1 MLRKIA
7 IAATVACTVLSA
19 FAPPHAAAGDWPMFR
34 YDREFS
40 SHNKEKIKLP
50 LAPVWVY
57 RTRQYQHPEWLKGNR
72 GFEHSVERARYE
84 VSISSGGDAVFVTSK
99 ADGRI
104 LCLEAESG
112 KLRWE
117 RVTGGGVNRPPTY
130 FDGKVYAGSDDGHVY
145 CIDAKTGKDVWV
157 YKVAPANR
165 WLFSY
170 NQMMSVWT
178 VRTNVMIDKGVAYF
192 GCGVMPHDGTFI
204 TALDPKTGKQIWKND
219 THSETRFRWAVSPHG
234 NIYATETNLYIPND
248 AKPFRWIE
256 HNAFRRSDGRHMDWG
271 GGDPRNPGRHGG
283 KDFDPLKDGAP
294 AMPGYGSD
302 VGSIQGTPKRRYAPL
317 IYNPDLCS
325 AISTDGA
332 VFSVGY
338 GGGSNGYVGG
348 AVFAHVGGKSVW
360 SSKISEWPNQVIAA
374 NGRIFVSTRDGT
386 VYGYA
391 PQGAK
396 NYGVI
401 DEPVEAGPFVKGPSL
416 AKAAEAIIKRSG
428 VVDGYALVLD
438 CTTGELA
445 RELATRTKLHISAV
459 FDDEEQAVAARK
471 AISDANLHVSRII
484 VWTRAPG
491 EPLPFPP
498 RYASLVTSEA
508 AAYGNGLP
516 KTLDGLDRLLKPVRG
531 KAVIGGKQKESA
543 LTDWIKWTG
552 QGGWAIDGADGSR
565 WALRTGPRLKGAGAW
580 TTAAGDAGHTMCSND
595 EVLKPPLGCVWIG
608 RPFVPKGSRGTSPS
622 IMADG
627 VFLHQVTSASN
638 PGGHIEGYDQY
649 TGRRLWRNNGGV
661 TDTVGA
667 NGALILRYTK
677 FLIQLDPWTGKI
689 VKNIK
694 PPFMGGDWTKMAM
707 DRNGTTLYLAAT
719 GLGADKQRW
728 SCVLAYDVPSGNVIW
743 SVGGPGEKRQWGG
756 WNCISDGRIY
766 DVGGAPNAEELAQCK
781 ADMLAV
787 LKKLPEPE
795 YRVLENNINTSHTFR
810 MLTAH
815 DAKTG
820 KFLYRKPVDITN
832 AGGGWTVHVTGY
844 TGRRDRGYHPH
855 IRPAVIANGGVVIFC
870 TEGAADKCWR
880 VWPGGGYK
888 GRALS
893 VYDGATGKLLW
904 YRYGNYRARP
914 VVTNE
919 YIYAE
924 PWGFNIRTGEPRS
937 RLHPVTGKPGA
948 KFVYYRWDK
957 QCGTIAGSKYF
968 LFGRASGVA
977 YQDLYSDQGLYTIF
991 HSRSSCWIDTSSSG
1005 GTMIKPP
1012 YAISCQCEVSMPFTF
1027 AMGTV
1032 PTPVALSQYFCQPG
1046 PALPVKHLYL
1056 DFGCTGD
1063 RRDKKGRLWVMP
1075 RSRSGMELGLQY
1087 SVGIEGGQEVR
1098 RSAVHTPIG
1107 NAEVASFVF
1116 ATCVEGMSECT
1127 MPISEDPK
1135 GKKYKVR
1142 LGFSALP
1149 GDKKGE
1155 RVFDVFLNGKV
1166 VLKDFDIIKETGKAD
1181 RAVWKDVDVTLGH
1194 ELVLQ
1199 LGGKDGSKR
1208 PPLINAIQVLRQE

>member
-1 MLRKIA
+1 MYRNACLIA
-7 IAATVACTVLSA
+7 LLLCVI
-19 FAPPHAAAGDWPMFR
+19 PAAAAEDWPMFR
-34 YDREFS
+34 HDRELTATT
-40 SHNKEKIKLP
+40 KEKLDLP
-50 LAPVWVY
+50 LDSIWVY
-57 RTRQYQHPEWLKGNR
+57 RLRQWKHPEWLR
-72 GFEHSVERARYE
+72 GSQKFEHSVERARYE

-104 LCLEAESG
+104 LCLAAESG
-112 KLRWE
+112 ALRWE

-157 YKVAPANR
+157 HKAAPANR

-178 VRTNVMIDKGVAYF
+178 VRTNVLIDKGVAYF
-192 GCGVMPHDGTFI
+192 GCGVLPHDGTFI
-204 TALDPKTGKQIWKND
+204 TALDPRTGKLIWKND

-256 HNAFRRSDGRHMDWG
+256 HNAFRRSDGRHVDWG
-271 GGDPRNPGRHGG
+271 GGDPRNPGQHGG
-283 KDFDPLKDGAP
+283 KDFEPLKANGVP
-294 AMPGYGSD
+294 ETPGYGLD
-302 VGSIQGTPKRRYAPL
+302 AGSIQGTPRMRYAPL

-325 AISTDGA
+325 VITTDGA
-332 VFSVGY
+332 LFSVRH
-338 GGGSNGYVGG
+338 GGGAKGGVAG
-348 AVFAHVGGKSVW
+348 AVFAHVGEKNVW
-360 SSKISEWPNQVIAA
+360 SSKIDEWPNQVIAA
-374 NGRIFVSTRDGT
+374 NGRLFVSTRDGT

-391 PQGAK
+391 PKGAK
-396 NYGVI
+396 TYGVI
-401 DEPVEAGPFVKGPSL
+401 DEPVKKGPFVKGPSL
-416 AKAAEAIIKRSG
+416 AKAAEEIVKRSG

-445 RELATRTKLHISAV
+445 RELAARTKLHISAV
-459 FDDEEQAVAARK
+459 FDDEAQAVAARK
-471 AISDANLHVSRII
+471 AVSDANLHVSRII
-484 VWTRAPG
+484 VWTRKPG

-498 RYASLVTSEA
+498 RFADLVTSEA
-508 AAYGNGLP
+508 AAYGKALP
-516 KTLDGLDRLLKPVRG
+516 KTRDGLDRLLKPVRG
-531 KAVIGGKQKESA
+531 RAVIGGQQQEAA
-543 LTDWIKWTG
+543 LKDWIKWTRQDDWTIAG
-552 QGGWAIDGADGSR
+552 SDGSR
-565 WALRTGPRLKGAGAW
+565 WALRTGPRLEGAGAW
-580 TTAAGDAGHTMCSND
+580 STNAGDAGHTMCSND

-608 RPFVPKGSRGTSPS
+608 RPFIAKGWLGSTPA

-627 VFLHQVTSASN
+627 VFVHQFRSAHD
-638 PGGHIEGYDQY
+638 PQGYIEGYDQY
-649 TGRRLWRNNGGV
+649 TGRRLWHNKGGI

-667 NGALILRYTK
+667 NGAVILRYQK
-677 FLIQLDPWTGKI
+677 FLIQLDPWTGQIAKKI
-689 VKNIK
+689 TPLYPN
-694 PPFMGGDWTKMAM
+694 GDWTKMAM
-707 DRNGTTLYLAAT
+707 DRNGTTLYLAST
-719 GLGADKQRW
+719 GVADGRRW
-728 SCVLAYDVPSGNVIW
+728 SCVLAYDVPSGNVLW
-743 SVGGPGEKRQWGG
+743 KVGGPGAERRWGN

-766 DVGGAPNAEELAQCK
+766 GVGGKPNAEELAECK
-781 ADMLAV
+781 ADMLTA
-787 LKKLPEPE
+787 LKKMPGAE
-795 YRVLENNINTSHTFR
+795 YRVLEKNIDTSHSFT

-820 KFLYRKPVDITN
+820 KFLYRKPVDTTN
-832 AGGGWTVHVTGY
+832 AGGNWTRHVTNY

-855 IRPAVIANGGVVIFC
+855 IRPAVLANGGVVIFC

-880 VWPGGGYK
+880 VWPGGGYA

-919 YIYAE
+919 FIYAE

-937 RLHPVTGKPGA
+937 RIHPVSGKKGA

-1012 YAISCQCEVSMPFTF
+1012 HSISCQCEVSMPFTF

-1046 PALPVKHLYL
+1046 PALPVKHLRL

-1063 RRDKKGRLWVMP
+1063 RRDKKGRLWVLP
-1075 RSRSGMELGLQY
+1075 RAKSPMALDLQY
-1087 SVGIEGGQEVR
+1087 NVGIEGGEAVR
-1098 RSAVHTPIG
+1098 RSAVYTPIE
-1107 NAEVASFVF
+1107 NTDAPFVF
-1116 ATCVEGMSECT
+1116 ATCLVGMERCT
-1127 MPISEDPK
+1127 FPISEDPK
-1135 GKKYKVR
+1135 GEKYKVR

-1149 GDKKGE
+1149 GDKKAE
-1155 RVFDVFLNGKV
+1155 RVFDVKLNGKV

-1181 RAVWKDVDVTLGH
+1181 RAVWKDADVTLGH
-1194 ELVLQ
+1194 ELTLE
-1199 LGGKDGSKR
+1199 LEGKPGSKR
-1208 PPLINAIQVLRQE
+1208 APLINAIQVLRQ